1 MDPPEL
7 RDLFDLDL
15 WPRSG
20 SDDRRG
26 RLPLPYTGARVV
38 RVDPGIAG
46 LAERARKK
54 GLGSRLPADLDLKP
68 RHVPTGKPLFEHLPA
83 LGDIN
88 QNQLGDCWFLA
99 ALAAIVHAGTGYAIE
114 LMMREV
120 GEAWDAGAFAY
131 VRLWDAALQPL
142 YVEVDTSLL
151 EVEGGVTFHST
162 GGLWAPVLE
171 KAMTALDEQGS
182 LAPEDASYV
191 RLWGSP
197 ATRAFRAL
205 LGVAAES
212 RAIPAGI
219 LSAKSDVAIDRI
231 NPGKDLELLYRV
243 LQGADVP
250 PYVPVDVFAGLIELG
265 SAPLFY
271 TSAWKPWATTTGLGA
286 AWFQSFVGRA
296 FQGSVYRQEEFER
309 FLRAFAGPGV
319 NSTQWHPPPVTQ
331 GQPPTA
337 LQAAEC
343 VCQWARRTLLFPGKR
358 GSGFYTAEQARL
370 HAEIEQH
377 LQAHRP
383 VCLASRKE
391 VGRTKDAEP
400 GASGE
405 PMSKGLAGGHVYAVT
420 GCHTDPN
427 TGLRFVQVWN
437 PWGRTG
443 RGYTFTFTDSS
454 LRQLPTGAA
463 LKKALGRKITGE
475 RAPTAYETESP
486 LFWLELD
493 DVTKRF
499 HDLYTCG
506 SSTPGLILEARKLAG
521 LKS

>member
-1 MDPPEL
+1 VEFPEL
-7 RDLFDLDL
+7 RDLFDV

-20 SDDRRG
+20 VDDRRG
-26 RLPLPYTGARVV
+26 RLPLPHTGARVV
-38 RVDPGIAG
+38 RVNPGIIG
-46 LAERARKK
+46 LAEKARRK
-54 GLGSRLPADLDLKP
+54 GLGSHLPADLDLKP
-68 RHVPTGKPLFEHLPA
+68 RHVRTGKPLFEHLPA

-114 LMMREV
+114 LLMREV
-120 GEAWDAGAFAY
+120 VGVGTDACAY
-131 VRLWDAALQPL
+131 VRLWDTALQPL

-171 KAMTALDEQGS
+171 KAMTALDEQGNV
-182 LAPEDASYV
+182 APEGAGYV

-197 ATRAFRAL
+197 STRAFRAL

-219 LSAKSDVAIDRI
+219 LSPKMDVALDRV
-231 NPGKDLELLYRV
+231 NPGKDLELLYHV
-243 LQGADVP
+243 LQGDDVP
-250 PYVPVDVFAGLIELG
+250 SYVPVDVFAGLIALG
-265 SAPLFY
+265 RAPLFY
-271 TSAWKPWATTTGLGA
+271 TSVWKPWAATTGLGA
-286 AWFQSFVGRA
+286 AWFQSYQLRV
-296 FQGSVYRQEEFER
+296 FQGSVYRQEHFEQFMR
-309 FLRAFAGPGV
+309 GHAQQH
-319 NSTQWHPPPVTQ
+319 STQWHASTVTQ
-331 GQPPTA
+331 GQAPTA
-337 LQAAEC
+337 LQAVEC

-358 GSGFYTAEQARL
+358 GSGLYTLEQVRL
-370 HAEIEQH
+370 HDEIAQH
-377 LQAHRP
+377 LQSHRP
-383 VCLASRKE
+383 LCLGSRKE
-391 VGRTKDAEP
+391 VGRSTDPEP

-420 GCHTDPN
+420 GCHTDAD
-427 TGLRFVQVWN
+427 TGLRFVQAWN

-443 RGYTFTFTDSS
+443 RGYSFTLTDSS
-454 LRQLPTGAA
+454 LRQLPNGAA
-463 LKKALGRKITGE
+463 VKKAFQRKLTGE
-475 RAPTAYETESP
+475 RIPTAYETESP

-493 DVTKRF
+493 DVTKRC

-506 SSTPGLILEARKLAG
+506 PSTPGLILEARKLAG